1 MGLGLAQA
9 PPFPHVCIL
18 CPQDV
23 SEDVSSEGED
33 DDEVDV
39 DDEEDDDDDDEDD
52 DDEAT
57 PQEAKYVWKAAGTSC
72 DAWIMHSPCRRC
84 LMCASSANPVARSPA
99 DVPAP
104 VAHPCSHAG
113 IQSWCKHWVPRGTW
127 YCVHHTCTLHHQ
139 APPFLL

>member
-1 MGLGLAQA
+1 LGLGLAQA

-18 CPQDV
+18 CSQDV

-57 PQEAKYVWKAAGTSC
+57 PQEAKYVWKATGTSC
-72 DAWIMHSPCRRC
+72 DAPC
-84 LMCASSANPVARSPA
+84 PP
-99 DVPAP
+99 
-104 VAHPCSHAG
+104 HPPLLPSLPHVC
-113 IQSWCKHWVPRGTW
+113 IPCKPRGALP
-127 YCVHHTCTLHHQ
+127 C
-139 APPFLL
+139 

>member
-1 MGLGLAQA
+1 M
-9 PPFPHVCIL
+9 CIL

-39 DDEEDDDDDDEDD
+39 DDEEDDDDDDDDD

-57 PQEAKYVWKAAGTSC
+57 PQEAKYVWKASTQQALC
-72 DAWIMHSPCRRC
+72 VMHPPCRRC
-84 LMCASSANPVARSPA
+84 LMCASPANPVARSPA

-113 IQSWCKHWVPRGTW
+113 TQSWCKHWVPRGTW
-127 YCVHHTCTLHHQ
+127 YCVHRTLHRLHP
-139 APPFLL
+139 APPGTPPLL